1 MAMPRNGTPALLTE
15 IDLAQRLN
23 VSLAA
28 LRRWRLEN
36 RGPTYRKLGALV
48 RYDPQDVANWL
59 QACPVGGA
67 VAKTQRAL
75 TAIKTAETGDRE

>member
-1 MAMPRNGTPALLTE
+1 MHRNGSPALLTE
-15 IDLAQRLN
+15 TDLAQRLN

-48 RYDPQDVANWL
+48 RYDPKDVANWL
-59 QACPVGGA
+59 HSCPVGGA
-67 VAKTQRAL
+67 VAKKQRAL
-75 TAIKTAETGDRE
+75 AAFETAETGRRE